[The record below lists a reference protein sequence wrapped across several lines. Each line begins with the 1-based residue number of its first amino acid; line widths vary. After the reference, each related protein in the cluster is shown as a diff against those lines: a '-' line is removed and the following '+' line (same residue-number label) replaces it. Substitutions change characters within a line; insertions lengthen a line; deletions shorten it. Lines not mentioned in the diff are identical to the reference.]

1 MTNMKTRP
9 MEDTMW
15 DHNRGVLHQASHT
28 QTGFLDNGLNVG
40 PRPPQNYARQNKRQP
55 SPEIGR
61 PSEFRH
67 EYDMDEN
74 GALFFPWLGWQ
85 KENVAEPPRYFPS
98 CRFRLFCWHGQS

>member
-1 MTNMKTRP
+1 
-9 MEDTMW
+9 MW

-28 QTGFLDNGLNVG
+28 THGFLDNGLNVG
-40 PRPPQNYARQNKRQP
+40 PRPPQNYGRPNKRQP

-74 GALFFPWLGWQ
+74 GALFFLGSAGKRKMWQ
-85 KENVAEPPRYFPS
+85 NP
-98 CRFRLFCWHGQS
+98 HGIS